1 MCTKTPY
8 VFLTTVV
15 PGPHD
20 PTQGI
25 DVYLQPLIEELKK
38 PWNEGVETY
47 DISTEKK
54 IRLFASLLWTI
65 NDFPAYGMLSG
76 WSTAG
81 RLACP
86 YCMEEIRAFSLRY
99 GKKVSW
105 FDCHRCFLHLS
116 HTLRGDKKL

>member
-1 MCTKTPY
+1 MKTPY
-8 VFLTTVV
+8 MFLTTVV

-47 DISTEKK
+47 DVSTNFFF
-54 IRLFASLLWTI
+54 RLFASLLWTI
-65 NDFPAYGMLSG
+65 KDFPAHGMLYG

-81 RLACP
+81 RLVCT
-86 YCMEEIRAFSLRY
+86 YCMKETRAFSLRY
-99 GKKVSW
+99 GRK
-105 FDCHRCFLHLS
+105 F
-116 HTLRGDKKL
+116 RGLIVIGVFFIPIIILEEIRKIS